1 MCVLCSV
8 VWYTNMPFQTGNGV
22 ACDVTDFDIIVGE
35 LRSVTC
41 WLYEF
46 ATDHELE
53 WVWNPQIHL
62 EPTQGG
68 GAPTPL
74 YEPTPQLSMTSF
86 MHAYDPPMAHPLPL
100 NHTTLQVLI
109 HGDGDQAGGRCNVK
123 LCAWRAG
130 QRFVLAG
137 RG

>member
-1 MCVLCSV
+1 
-8 VWYTNMPFQTGNGV
+8 MPFQTGNGV

-41 WLYEF
+41 WLSEF

-74 YEPTPQLSMTSF
+74 YAPTPQLSMTSF